1 MGGAERRLERGQI
14 LNRKR
19 SNRFQAFLLDFF
31 LLVILMDNP
40 YFIQDTFFNEKLLMC
55 PLKRSQCVSRE
66 EERPRGTPRLIE
78 K

>member
-19 SNRFQAFLLDFF
+19 SNRFQAFLFDFF

-40 YFIQDTFFNEKLLMC
+40 YFIQDAFFNEKLLMC